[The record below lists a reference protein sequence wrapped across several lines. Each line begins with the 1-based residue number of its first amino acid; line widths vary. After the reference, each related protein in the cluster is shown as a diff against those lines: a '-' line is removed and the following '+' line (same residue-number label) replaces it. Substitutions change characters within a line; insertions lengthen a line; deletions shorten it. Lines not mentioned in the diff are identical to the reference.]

1 MLFPG
6 SKNLLT
12 SIALRIQPTTKSEIS
27 FGLAPDTD
35 TTSSPVCAGIDAGS
49 IELKAEDRDF
59 VSWLEGKAPQLI
71 AELHERW
78 KRKED

>member
-1 MLFPG
+1 VAIPG
-6 SKNLLT
+6 VGAAT
-12 SIALRIQPTTKSEIS
+12 IATGRRGRQFKLK
-27 FGLAPDTD
+27 
-35 TTSSPVCAGIDAGS
+35 
-49 IELKAEDRDF
+49 LKAEDRDF